1 MAQNTNLNV
10 SPYYDDFDKDK
21 NFYRVLFRPGFP
33 IQAREL
39 TTMQSILQ
47 NQVESVGSHLFKDGA
62 MVIPG
67 QVGYDLNVDAIML
80 QESFLGASVEQYRS
94 QLTGKI
100 IEGLTSGIKAKV
112 LYSIS
117 ESDSEKGYIT
127 LYVKY
132 IESGGDAN
140 AQTTFTNNEQL
151 ITDKEITFGSSLIEV
166 GSPFAQL
173 LPTNSIQTGSVAYVQ
188 QGVYF
193 IRGFFV
199 DVPYQYILLD
209 QYGSNPQYRVGLDI
223 LESIVTP
230 EDDVSLNDNAAGTSN
245 YAAPGSHR
253 FKIGTR
259 LIKKLL
265 TDDADKDFIELL
277 RINGNRVENLV
288 DRSAYSELERS
299 LATRT
304 YEESGDYVVQ
314 DFQITMREN
323 LDDGFNNGVYQLNDI
338 TSGGVAAQESLYSIE
353 LGPGA
358 AYVRGYRVKTL
369 SPTYVDL
376 EKPRETK
383 AAQNAIV
390 PFELGNY
397 SIVDNVYGFP
407 NFSGTSISQAY
418 QTLELRDRS
427 TVTPGTAA
435 GDIIGYARAA
445 SMEFYQDA
453 DNSFGNTDDQYKLN
467 IFDVQLITVIEL
479 ASNATIAQGSIVKG
493 KSSGATGLVV
503 SAEAAEDHIQL
514 YQVAGFFEAGEM
526 VTVDGINLD
535 IIEKVYDYN
544 YSDVRQILTR
554 DESTNAI
561 EFTCDVVLQDEL
573 VLEGVS
579 FTYANLD
586 GNVTGV
592 SATVAGT
599 GYAAATG
606 LTTTGSATGTGLT
619 VDLTVDG
626 DGNVTGTTVNAA
638 GSGYLVGDTV
648 TVTNANATGV
658 KTLGAITTAGTGYA
672 NSSEL
677 VGLAHNTT
685 SSGSGTGL
693 TVSVTVDSA
702 GAVQTVSIVDDGSGY
717 AANEVIT
724 VTNFGADTGILTV
737 DTIGAAD
744 ASRTAGTYNI
754 GSSDYTGGSGS
765 GAEFQII
772 VDGSGA
778 ATVTITTD
786 GQGYAV
792 DDTITVA
799 DAQLGGGGAAAL
811 TFDVATLNGNGCT
824 FPVSALHG
832 NGHTVR
838 IDAIGNANI
847 QGLNSNF
854 AADLRA
860 GDRIYFS
867 KTEYVDV
874 DFVSTT
880 DLTGTGPEYIFDFA
894 AQRVNV
900 TPPSSNAPTAGDYTS
915 LIRYRAALFGSNEN
929 SDLLTRMPKP
939 YIKSISDE
947 SMTVRRTFDGQT
959 VSANSVSITLPE
971 NEQFSAISDE
981 NFTFTVL
988 SGTNVT
994 YPVGS
999 QIPIDT
1005 TNTGALGYATFT
1017 SSDRTTIQINNL
1029 SNITAIKVTGTIS
1042 KNVTQRKTKSAQK
1055 MFVMKVNKTI
1065 KELDK
1070 QNYNLSYLN
1079 IYGTRI
1085 EDQEISLGLKDAY
1098 TLHAVYESLDDNDPV
1113 IPSVTLVEPKFFEV
1127 GSVVTGKTSKAR
1139 AKVVEFASGSLKL
1152 SVVYI
1157 SGQFVLGE
1165 TITGFDSNG
1174 DALTGI
1180 INDADGSVVVGSKV
1194 VTDRYFLQP
1203 GQTGFMYDCSRV
1215 IRKKG
1220 TPTPIRKLKI
1230 VIDYYGHSATGDYFG
1245 GQSYLDTTYEDIPS
1259 FLDKYLADYL
1269 DFRPGIKNL
1278 YSGTG
1283 TVSSPAFVN
1292 CSTFDFKSRVFNVS
1306 GTPTA
1311 TVFDIPKLDSDFR
1324 CDYDWYLARIDKLY
1338 LDEEGN
1344 FQVIKGKSAELPDEP
1359 DDLQNAM
1366 LLAVL
1371 RHQPYGFD
1379 PSKDIAIE
1387 KSDNRRYT
1395 MRDIGKIEKRL
1406 NQVEY
1411 YTSLNMLES
1420 DTINLSITDGN
1431 GNNRLKNGFFVDD
1444 FTNQSM
1450 SAMNLEDF
1458 GASLDYVEGTC
1469 HPSHF
1474 TTNISLVV
1482 NDTLSA
1488 GTQKTGPIITLP
1500 YTETLIIDQ
1509 PYASRVENVNPFNVF
1524 TYIGRID
1531 LTPASDDWIDTNRV
1545 PALVTNVEGNF
1556 ESTLREQG
1564 AGNDGFAPIQWGAWR
1579 TTWTGTNSRSR
1590 NRRVRRR
1597 SNWGRGRAVDR
1608 ITTTTTTRRQTR
1620 EGIRTQIVPRID
1632 NVSQGDSII
1641 ASTSIPWVRSRN
1653 IDVNIA
1659 RMKPR
1664 TSFFAFFDGK
1674 DIDDY
1679 IIPKLVEVVKDSS
1692 VDARTNATPFV
1703 IGETVTGLTSG
1714 VQFRVAA
1721 PNDHYD
1727 FSPYDDTDMPTSYSS
1742 TTNFINV
1749 DTLALAEQAQGEY
1762 YGNIQVGEVLQGAS
1776 GATAVVANRRV
1787 ISDRLGQFRGSLFIP
1802 DPSVDSNPRWQTGTR
1817 TLRFTTSETDSRL
1830 AGAVASSAEVE
1841 YEASGT
1847 LNTLRE
1853 NVLAVRNADIV
1864 RDTVTQNRTVH
1875 TTRTSS
1881 RQVGWWDPLA
1891 QSFLIEEQGGVFVTS
1906 VDVYFNAKD
1915 DNIPISMQIRTMENG
1930 YPTTTILPF
1939 SDVTITPND
1948 IQTSETG
1955 AIATKFTFRAPVYIP
1970 QSIEHCFVLFSDS
1983 NEYQVWISRMGEL
1996 DISGDRTIS
2005 EQPYAGVL
2013 FKSQNATTW
2022 TADQYE
2028 DLKFSLY
2035 KATFDTTAQSTI
2047 VLNNAELN
2055 IGNGG
2060 KLNLGVD
2067 PVETFQPELQLV
2079 TNSTAINYTIGARV
2093 YQKTTLAEGT
2103 IINFQESSGGNII
2116 TINDISGSWQQGSD
2130 TGGVIINRI
2139 VSSKTLATMVVTGA
2153 SGDFE
2158 VGETITG
2165 NSATAPTAE
2174 VVTWDSGTNTLTLR
2188 YVSSVFTV
2196 STETITGGN
2205 SSVTATVSTITYS
2218 GDATTGSPLAVADA
2232 FVSTTPTYTTGQRKI
2247 RVRHKNHGMHDV
2259 DNNVEIT
2266 GIESEIGSTYLTSAI
2281 SASDTSISVN
2291 DALAFH
2297 TRINGGTVGTS
2308 NVGFIKIGNEIISY
2322 SAISGDGKTIT
2333 VYERGVGSTTAVA
2346 HADETVVNCYNLDG
2360 IPLTEINK
2368 THVGI
2373 SSPTLDTYDITTSSI
2388 ATLGINAGGSNVIAS
2403 QNIQYEILAPQLQTM
2418 LLPKTTI
2425 NARVNTVSGTSI
2437 NDGASALQNSF
2448 VNDGLF
2454 SDVLLQEDN
2463 YFGAPQIICS
2473 KVNEDAELNGAKSFR
2488 LDLSLTSENPNLSP
2502 VFDTDRMSATLISNR
2517 INNPSNANS
2526 ALLASGDDHDAVYIS
2541 KIATLTNPS
2550 SSIKLLF
2557 SGYRPPNT
2565 FIKPLY
2571 RVLPKGSTESI
2582 ESLGFQFFPT
2592 SDATIPAT
2600 EEEEIYRDYEYEVTG
2615 LDFTQYQIKILLV
2628 SSNQA
2633 FTPIIKDLRGIALA
2647 V

>member
-47 NQVESVGSHLFKDGA
+47 NQVKSVGAHLFKDGA

-80 QESFLGASVEQYRS
+80 QESFLGASVEQYRT

-132 IESGGDAN
+132 IESGGEGN

-151 ITDKEITFGSSLIEV
+151 ITNAEITFGSSLIEV

-188 QGVYF
+188 TGVYF

-209 QYGSNPQYRVGLDI
+209 QYGSSPQYRIGLDI

-265 TDDADKDFIELL
+265 NDDADKDFIELL

-304 YEESGDYVVQ
+304 YEESGDYVVR
-314 DFQITMREN
+314 DFQITIREN
-323 LDDGFNNGVYQLNDI
+323 LDDGFNNGVYQLNEI
-338 TSGGVAAQESLYSIE
+338 TSSGNASRESLYSIE

-376 EKPRETK
+376 EKPRDTK

-390 PFELGNY
+390 PFELGNF
-397 SIVDNVYGFP
+397 SILNNIYGFP
-407 NFSGTSISQAY
+407 NVSGTSLGNAY
-418 QTLELRDRS
+418 QTLEIRDRF
-427 TVTPGTAA
+427 TATPGIAA
-435 GDIIGYARAA
+435 GNIIGYARAA
-445 SMEFYQDA
+445 SMEFYQNPDGTYGTA
-453 DNSFGNTDDQYKLN
+453 DDEYKIN
-467 IFDVQLITVIEL
+467 IFDVQLFTVIEL
-479 ASNATIAQGSIVKG
+479 ASNATISAGSIVKG
-493 KSSGATGLVV
+493 VSSGASGLVV
-503 SAEAAEDHIQL
+503 DAESADDHIQL
-514 YQVAGFFEAGEM
+514 YHVSGYFESGEM

-535 IIEKVYDYN
+535 TIEKVYDYA
-544 YSDVRQILTR
+544 YSDARQFLTR
-554 DESTNAI
+554 DENTNAI
-561 EFTCDVVLQDEL
+561 EFTGDVVLQDEL
-573 VLEGVS
+573 QLQGLS
-579 FTYANLD
+579 FTYQNLD
-586 GNVTGV
+586 GNVTGTSLDV
-592 SATVAGT
+592 TGT
-599 GYAAATG
+599 GYISGTNI
-606 LTTTGSATGTGLT
+606 TTTGGDGTGLT
-619 VDLTVDG
+619 VDITAS
-626 DGNVTGTTVNAA
+626 NGTISSAVVNTA
-638 GSGYLVGDTV
+638 GSGYNVGNSV
-648 TVTNANATGV
+648 TVANSRGTGV
-658 KTLGAITTAGTGYA
+658 NTLGTIATAGTGYTA
-672 NSSEL
+672 TT
-677 VGLAHNTT
+677 GLATT
-685 SSGSGTGL
+685 ASASGTGL
-693 TVSVTVDSA
+693 IVDITA
-702 GAVQTVSIVDDGSGY
+702 DANGAVQTVAVNSASLSDGSGY
-717 AANEVIT
+717 VNGEVIT
-724 VTNFGADTGILTV
+724 ITNVNASGIATI

-744 ASRTAGTYNI
+744 ASRTAGTYTI
-754 GSSDYTGGSGS
+754 GASDYTTDSAAGT
-765 GAEFQII
+765 GAEFSIV
-772 VDGSGA
+772 VDGAGA
-778 ATVTITTD
+778 ATVTITDD
-786 GQGYAV
+786 GLTYVV
-792 DDTITVA
+792 DDTFTVA
-799 DAQLGGGGAAAL
+799 DADLGGGGGAAL
-811 TFDVATLNGNGCT
+811 TFDVASLHGNGCT
-824 FPVSALHG
+824 IPVSAIHG
-832 NGHTVR
+832 NGQTLE
-838 IDAIGNANI
+838 ITAIGNSSI
-847 QGLNSNF
+847 VGLNSNF
-854 AADLRA
+854 AADLRP
-860 GDRIYFS
+860 GDRIFFS

-874 DFVSTT
+874 DFVSTNN
-880 DLTGTGPEYIFDFA
+880 LTGTGPEYIFDYS
-894 AQRVNV
+894 AQRVNI
-900 TPPSSNAPTAGDYTS
+900 TPPSTNFPTPGDYNT
-915 LIRYRAALFGSNEN
+915 LVRYRAQLSGNEEN
-929 SDLLTRMPKP
+929 SDLLTRMPKG

-947 SMTVRRTFDGQT
+947 SMTVRRTFDSQT

-971 NEQFSAISDE
+971 NEQFSAISE
-981 NFTFTVL
+981 VNYSFTVL
-988 SGTNVT
+988 ASTNSS

-1005 TNTGALGYATFT
+1005 TNSGNLGYTIFT

-1029 SNITAIKVTGTIS
+1029 TSITSIKVTATIS
-1042 KNVTQRKTKSAQK
+1042 KNVTQRKTKSSQK
-1055 MFVMKVNKTI
+1055 MFVLKVIRTI
-1065 KELDK
+1065 QDLDK
-1070 QNYNLSYLN
+1070 QNYNLAYLN

-1085 EDQEISLGLKDAY
+1085 EDQEISLGLKDAFN
-1098 TLHAVYESLDDNDPV
+1098 LHAVYESLDDNDPV

-1127 GSVVTGKTSKAR
+1127 GSIVTGKTSKAR
-1139 AKVVEFASGSLKL
+1139 AKVVEFASGSLQL

-1174 DALTGI
+1174 DILTGI

-1215 IRKKG
+1215 VRKKG
-1220 TPTPIRKLKI
+1220 TPTPIRKLKL
-1230 VIDYYGHSATGDYFG
+1230 VLDYYSHSATGDYFG
-1245 GQSYLDTTYEDIPS
+1245 GQSYLDTVYEDIPD
-1259 FLDKYLADYL
+1259 FEDKYLADYL

-1278 YSGTG
+1278 FNGTG

-1311 TVFDIPKLDSDFR
+1311 TVFDIPKLNSDFR
-1324 CDYDWYLARIDKLY
+1324 CDYDWYLARVDKLY
-1338 LDEEGN
+1338 LDENGD
-1344 FQVIKGKSAELPDEP
+1344 FQVVKGKSAEVPNEP

-1379 PSKDIAIE
+1379 PEKDVAIE

-1395 MRDIGKIEKRL
+1395 MRDIGKIENRL

-1420 DTINLSITDGN
+1420 DTMNLSITDAN

-1458 GASLDYVEGTC
+1458 GASLDFVEGTC
-1469 HPSHF
+1469 HPAHY
-1474 TTNISLVV
+1474 TTNIALVV
-1482 NDTLSA
+1482 NENLSS
-1488 GTQKTGPIITLP
+1488 GTQTTGPIITLP
-1500 YTETLIIDQ
+1500 YTESLIIDQ

-1531 LTPASDDWIDTNRV
+1531 LTPSSDDWIDTTRV

-1556 ESTLREQG
+1556 ESTLRAQG
-1564 AGNDGFAPIQWGAWR
+1564 AGNDGFAPVQWGSWR
-1579 TTWTGTNSRSR
+1579 TTW
-1590 NRRVRRR
+1590 RRRRRRTRTVNTRRR
-1597 SNWGRGRAVDR
+1597 SNWGRGRATDR
-1608 ITTTTTTRRQTR
+1608 ITRVTTTRRQTR
-1620 EGIRTQIVPRID
+1620 EGIRTQVVPRID

-1641 ASTSIPWVRSRN
+1641 AQTSIPFIRSRN

-1664 TSFFAFFDGK
+1664 TSFYAFFDGK
-1674 DIDDY
+1674 NIDDY
-1679 IIPKLVEVVKDSS
+1679 IVPKILEVVKDSS

-1703 IGETVTGLTSG
+1703 VGETVTGLTSG
-1714 VQFRVAA
+1714 IQFRVSA
-1721 PNDHYD
+1721 PNDHYV
-1727 FSPYDDTDMPTSYSS
+1727 FNPYDDADMPSSYAS

-1749 DTLALAEQAQGEY
+1749 DSLALAAQAQGEY
-1762 YGNIQVGEVLQGAS
+1762 YGNVQVGEVLQGAS
-1776 GATAVVANRRV
+1776 GATAVVANRRI

-1802 DPSVDSNPRWQTGTR
+1802 DPSVDSNPRWQTGAR
-1817 TLRFTTSETDSRL
+1817 TLRFTTNENDSRL
-1830 AGAVASSAEVE
+1830 AGTVASSAEVE

-1864 RDTVTQNRTVH
+1864 RDTVTQRRTLR
-1875 TTRTSS
+1875 TTRTNR

-1906 VDVYFNAKD
+1906 VEVYFNAKD
-1915 DNIPISMQIRTMENG
+1915 ENIPISMQIRTMENG

-1939 SDVTITPND
+1939 SDVTITPVD

-1955 AIATKFTFRAPVYIP
+1955 AIATKFVFRAPVYIP
-1970 QSIEHCFVLFSDS
+1970 ESIEHCFVLFSDS

-2035 KATFDTTAQSTI
+2035 KAAFDTTTQSTI

-2055 IGNGG
+2055 IGNAGR
-2060 KLNLGVD
+2060 LRLPVD
-2067 PVETFQPELQLV
+2067 PVQTFQPELQLV
-2079 TNSTAINYTIGARV
+2079 TNSTSINYTIGARI

-2103 IINFQESSGGNII
+2103 IINFTESAGGNIV

-2139 VSSKTLATMVVTGA
+2139 VSSKTLATMIVTGA

-2174 VVTWDSGTNTLTLR
+2174 VISWDSGTNTLTLK
-2188 YVSSVFTV
+2188 YVSTVFTV
-2196 STETITGGN
+2196 STETISGGN
-2205 SSVTATVSTITYS
+2205 TNVTATVDSITYS
-2218 GDATTGSPLAVADA
+2218 GDATTGSPLAVNDA
-2232 FVSTTPTYTTGQRKI
+2232 FVSTSPTYTTGQRKVRI
-2247 RVRHKNHGMHDV
+2247 RHRNHGMHDV
-2259 DNNVEIT
+2259 DNNVEI
-2266 GIESEIGSTYLTSAI
+2266 INVESEVSETYLTSSI
-2281 SASDTSISVN
+2281 SNSDTTISVN

-2297 TRINGGTVGTS
+2297 QRISGGSVGTS
-2308 NVGFIKIGNEIISY
+2308 NPGYIKIENEIISY

-2333 VYERGVGSTTAVA
+2333 VYERGVGSTTAAA
-2346 HADETVVNCYNLDG
+2346 HADESIVECYNLDG

-2368 THVGI
+2368 THIGI
-2373 SSPTLDTYDITTSSI
+2373 SSPTLDSYDVTTTSISSR
-2388 ATLGINAGGSNVIAS
+2388 GINAGGINVVAT
-2403 QNIQYEILAPQLQTM
+2403 QNIQYEILAPQLQTLIM
-2418 LLPKTTI
+2418 PNTSI
-2425 NARVNTVSGTSI
+2425 NARVNTVSGSSI
-2437 NDGASALQNSF
+2437 NDGETSTQNSF

-2454 SDVLLQEDN
+2454 NDILLEDDN
-2463 YFGAPQIICS
+2463 YFDAPQIICS
-2473 KVNEDAELNGAKSFR
+2473 KANEDAELGGAKSFR
-2488 LDLSLTSENPNLSP
+2488 MDVAMASENPNLSP
-2502 VFDTDRMSATLISNR
+2502 VFDTDRMSATLVSSR
-2517 INNPSNANS
+2517 INSPANSNS
-2526 ALLASGDDHDAVYIS
+2526 ALLPTGDEHDAVYIS
-2541 KIATLTNPS
+2541 KIASLTNPS
-2550 SSIKLLF
+2550 TSIKLMF

-2582 ESLGFQFFPT
+2582 ENLGFQYFPT
-2592 SDATIPAT
+2592 TEATIPST
-2600 EEEEIYRDYEYEVTG
+2600 EEEEVYRDYEYEVTG
-2615 LDFTQYQIKILLV
+2615 LDYTQYQIKILLI

-2633 FTPIIKDLRGIALA
+2633 YTPIIKDLRGIALA